1 MTCKCECKNQMYEK
15 LTNFIV
21 KLHNEF
27 GDEILKPTYLNERDE
42 EVFVKRLVT
51 QEILDYIDLLDKE
64 GEYGR

>member
-1 MTCKCECKNQMYEK
+1 MACNCEKYEK
-15 LTNFIV
+15 LTDFVI

-27 GDEILKPTYLNERDE
+27 GDEIIKPTYLNERNE

-64 GEYGR
+64 EEYGR